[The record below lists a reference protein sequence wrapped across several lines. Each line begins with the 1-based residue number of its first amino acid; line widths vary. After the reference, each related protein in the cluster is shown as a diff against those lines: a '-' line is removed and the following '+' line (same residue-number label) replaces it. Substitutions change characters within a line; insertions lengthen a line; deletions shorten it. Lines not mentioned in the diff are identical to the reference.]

1 MTSTRKQIQEDFNKV
16 ISYSQGL
23 ACPNTGPLFDQWYE
37 SKKDFIS
44 AFNLIWESKTPV
56 VRCLSLS
63 MNRNGITAST
73 VVTYRVTHKSPLES
87 CKSI

>member
-63 MNRNGITAST
+63 MNHNTIMIHCHHSHNLQGHTQ
-73 VVTYRVTHKSPLES
+73 VTR
-87 CKSI
+87 